1 MSLLNIGMSGLTASM
16 AALNTTSNN
25 VANAAV
31 VGYSRQQLLTSSV
44 AGGGYGGGAGVNVD
58 GIRRIS
64 DQYQVAQLWN
74 SSSSVGYA
82 NTQQSYHSQVETI
95 FNTDGN
101 NISEGLDALFA
112 ALNASME
119 QPNET
124 AYRQGV
130 LNEAEALSQRINS
143 ISESLSTQ
151 TTQIESQIGA
161 SVNEINTQIET
172 IARLNEEIQA
182 SANNGVPSASLLDS
196 RDVAIDDLAKIID
209 IRVTE
214 ESNGMVNISLA
225 QGQPLLAGTTT
236 ATLVTSPSTSNP
248 TLNQVSIEFGQ
259 SSFPV
264 DEKTGGSLGGLL
276 NYRDNDLADSITFT
290 DEMAKSL
297 ADEFNN
303 VLKAGTDL
311 NGATPTL
318 DLFSYDAS
326 NPAGTLSLTS
336 GFTSDML
343 AFGQDGKPGDNS
355 NLRALVDIANTDFTF
370 GSINATTTM
379 GDAFAAKIGQL
390 GSTARQANLNAET
403 SIQLQMNAQSQW
415 SSTSG
420 VNLDEERV
428 NLIQYQQQYQANAK
442 IISTADQ
449 LFQTLLNSI

>member
-31 VGYSRQQLLTSSV
+31 PGYSRQQLLTSSV

-74 SSSSVGYA
+74 TSSGVGYA
-82 NTQQSYHSQVETI
+82 STQQSYHSQVETV

-101 NISEGLDALFA
+101 NISQGLDTLFA

-119 QPNET
+119 KPNET

-130 LNEAEALSQRINS
+130 LNEANALSQRINS
-143 ISESLSTQ
+143 INDSLSAQ
-151 TTQIESQIGA
+151 TTQIESQMGA

-172 IARLNEEIQA
+172 IARLNSEIQS
-182 SANNGVPSASLLDS
+182 SANNGTPSASLLDS
-196 RDVAIDDLAKIID
+196 RDAAIDDLANIID

-214 ESNGMVNISLA
+214 ESNGMVNISLS
-225 QGQPLLAGTTT
+225 QGQPLLAGTTKS
-236 ATLVTSPSTSNP
+236 TLVTSPSTSNP
-248 TLNQVSIEFGQ
+248 TLKQINIQFGQ

-264 DEKTGGSLGGLL
+264 DKNTGGSLGALL
-276 NYRDNDLADSITFT
+276 DYRDNDLADSITFVN
-290 DEMAKSL
+290 EMAKNL
-297 ADEFNN
+297 ADEFNRT
-303 VLKAGTDL
+303 LKNGTDL
-311 NGATPTL
+311 NGATPKL
-318 DLFSYDAS
+318 DLFSYDPS
-326 NPAGTLSLTS
+326 NPAGTLGLTS

-343 AFGQDGKPGDNS
+343 AFGQNSTPGDNS
-355 NLRALVDIANTDFTF
+355 NLRDLVEIANTNFTF
-370 GSINATTTM
+370 GSINATTSM

-390 GSTARQANLNAET
+390 GSTARQANLNADT
-403 SIQLQMNAQSQW
+403 STQLQMNAQSQW

-420 VNLDEERV
+420 VNLDEEGV
-428 NLIQYQQQYQANAK
+428 NLIKYQQQYQANAK